1 MCTFKKTLV
10 LLILCSGLS
19 ACETKPEPKVT
30 QNTLSTEQQALLTEQ
45 LQQTL
50 VLQQL
55 QLQQQVYAQTFN
67 SVQAHGQQI
76 DQQLKNFSATQA
88 CAVAGNCRVETQIV
102 PTQ

>member
-1 MCTFKKTLV
+1 MFTFKKTLL

-19 ACETKPEPKVT
+19 ACETKPEPKVA
-30 QNTLSTEQQALLTEQ
+30 QPTLSTEQQALLTQQ
-45 LQQTL
+45 LQQAL
-50 VLQQL
+50 ALQQL

-67 SVQAHGQQI
+67 AMQAHGQQI
-76 DQQLKNFSATQA
+76 DQQMRSFSATQA